1 MYVNPE
7 YCTVYKE
14 YFWKTCLE
22 GFYWFFRLYSTVVTR
37 KQWNYRLLCFFLHCS
52 MLLWVFFSL
61 SCSDY
66 FLFKKTKTAIFPCF
80 SQLCYCYNSSMYNV
94 SVWYLLCWSL
104 KVNSKWKWQ
113 QQKEMQPLSE
123 SKILRYHNWLK
134 FVTNFLDS
142 SPLSF

>member
-1 MYVNPE
+1 MNISE
-7 YCTVYKE
+7 RLA
-14 YFWKTCLE
+14 WKAFTDSLD
-22 GFYWFFRLYSTVVTR
+22 YTL
-37 KQWNYRLLCFFLHCS
+37 QWLQENS
-52 MLLWVFFSL
+52 EIIVFCVFSFIVQCCYGFSL
-61 SCSDY
+61 VYLALIILC
-66 FLFKKTKTAIFPCF
+66 LKKTKTAIFPCF

-94 SVWYLLCWSL
+94 SIWYLLCWSL

-113 QQKEMQPLSE
+113 LQKEMHPFSE